1 MSAARRSP
9 DVDLANTA
17 ARPLRGRS
25 RRPAHAPFVCPG
37 ELDLQNGGPDEYVEV
52 RRLNGLLWRVAMHDG
67 QSPHGV
73 DDAMT
78 DSLVPERYNAS
89 RLYPRHGLH

>member
-1 MSAARRSP
+1 MCIRDR
-9 DVDLANTA
+9 
-17 ARPLRGRS
+17 
-25 RRPAHAPFVCPG
+25 
-37 ELDLQNGGPDEYVEV
+37 LDLQNGGMDEYVEV